1 MAMLD
6 HLNVENKGGKMNKL
20 KKHELIEIKAGAT
33 ISGTLF
39 NAIAR
44 GVTVFT
50 DLGRYL
56 GSAIRR
62 MTSKSYCKL

>member
-1 MAMLD
+1 
-6 HLNVENKGGKMNKL
+6 MNKI
-20 KKHELIEIKAGAT
+20 KKHDLRVIKAGVSV
-33 ISGTLF
+33 SGTLF

-62 MTSKSYCKL
+62 ITTKNYCGM

>member
-1 MAMLD
+1 
-6 HLNVENKGGKMNKL
+6 MNKL
-20 KKHELIEIKAGAT
+20 NKNELTEIKAGAS

-62 MTSKSYCKL
+62 ISSKNYCKL

>member
-1 MAMLD
+1 
-6 HLNVENKGGKMNKL
+6 MNKL
-20 KKHELIEIKAGAT
+20 NKHELVEIKAGAT

-62 MTSKSYCKL
+62 LTSKNYCKL